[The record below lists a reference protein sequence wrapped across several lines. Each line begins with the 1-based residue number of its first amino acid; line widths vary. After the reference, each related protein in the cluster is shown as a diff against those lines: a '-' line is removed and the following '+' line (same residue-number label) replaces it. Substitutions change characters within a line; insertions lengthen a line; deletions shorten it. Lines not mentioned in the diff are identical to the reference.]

1 MLSIN
6 RFLKKVFCPIFL
18 SLSLFLVAQP
28 SLALTVRDIPNPRE
42 LNGSW
47 VADTADLLTADT
59 EAKLNKIISALE
71 QKNSSEIAV
80 VTVPETSPSPT
91 PKDFTTELFNYWH
104 IGKYGNNNGILFLIS
119 KGDRR
124 VEIETG
130 YGLTEILPD
139 AKVGKIIQQ
148 KIVPEFKQS
157 HFDEGTIAGTQ
168 ALITSLQEYRQP
180 NSLAKPLEIIV
191 VAMVLILAGLGLL
204 MMVSPLLFP
213 KSKSNVTVDDES
225 RTYGVSSNF
234 SDNSG
239 SGSSDGFGG
248 GSSGG
253 DGGGGSFG
261 GGDCGGGDGGG
272 W

>member
-1 MLSIN
+1 MPSLN
-6 RFLKKVFCPIFL
+6 RFLKQIFCSIFIC
-18 SLSLFLVAQP
+18 LSLFIIAKP
-28 SLALTVRDIPNPRE
+28 SLALTVRDIPNPRQ
-42 LNGSW
+42 LNSTW
-47 VADTADLLTADT
+47 VADRADLLTADT
-59 EAKLNKIISALE
+59 EATLNRIISELE

-91 PKDFTTELFNYWH
+91 PKDFATELFNYWH
-104 IGKYGNNNGILFLIS
+104 IGKYGNNNGVLFLIS

-139 AKVGKIIQQ
+139 AMVGKIIQQ
-148 KIVPEFKQS
+148 KILPEFKQG
-157 HFDEGTIAGTQ
+157 HFEEGTIAGTQ
-168 ALITSLQEYRQP
+168 ALITSLLEYRPP

-191 VAMVLILAGLGLL
+191 VATVLILAGLGLF
-204 MMVSPLLFP
+204 MMLSNLLFF
-213 KSKSNVTVDDES
+213 KSKSNVKVGDRS
-225 RTYGVSSNF
+225 RSYGVSFYF
-234 SDNSG
+234 SDNYG
-239 SGSSDGFGG
+239 SESSSGFGG

-261 GGDCGGGDGGG
+261 GGDGGG